1 MGAALVLGCSAQS
14 RYRTLRIFFDGVP
27 EPRAEAAVAP
37 GSQSAAAAPAAQRIG
52 RVVHEPYA
60 NKECDACHERAAG
73 NSLVAINGQL
83 CFQCHDL
90 DLGKRY
96 VHGPLASGGCLGC
109 HDPHSSPY
117 RHLLLSDSD
126 GFCLNCHRRTDLRA
140 VEGHGGDRVDCTSCH
155 EAHMSDRRYLL
166 R

>member
-1 MGAALVLGCSAQS
+1 MWAGCAGST
-14 RYRTLRIFFDGVP
+14 RYRVLSIFFDGVP
-27 EPRAEAAVAP
+27 APVEEPVAEPGTAP
-37 GSQSAAAAPAAQRIG
+37 GGTASGAPARLG

-60 NKECDACHERAAG
+60 NKECGACHDPGAG
-73 NSLVAINGQL
+73 NSLTAPNGEL
-83 CFQCHDL
+83 CLQCHDL

-96 VHGPLASGGCLGC
+96 VHGPLASTGGCLVC

-117 RHLLLSDSD
+117 RALLVSESD
-126 GFCLNCHRRTDLRA
+126 GFCLDCHDRSALGPADGHAGERTNCTA
-140 VEGHGGDRVDCTSCH
+140 CH